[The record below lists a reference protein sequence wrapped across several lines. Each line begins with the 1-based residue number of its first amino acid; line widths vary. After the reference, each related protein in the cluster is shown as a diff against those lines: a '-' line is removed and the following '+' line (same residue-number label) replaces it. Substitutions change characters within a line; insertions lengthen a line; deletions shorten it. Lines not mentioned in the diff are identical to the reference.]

1 MKFLE
6 VTSQHTADNVFCRQN
21 DKFLLQCQ
29 VVQQSE
35 YSRAKSLARWK
46 AIFTLAFAALSVVTS
61 ILDIDWLSAVF
72 SFLAVALA
80 LFNKRSDEE
89 IKTIKKHA
97 ASIQQYIDAS
107 IFAPVIDTN
116 ISDWGDMPNKSD
128 LADAVSKYGDKDT
141 SAFVNWYSDYSS
153 MNGESQVFY
162 SQSENVRWDFA
173 LHKGFRKLYV
183 TLLSVIALAF
193 LVAFLVVNPSFVK
206 AFFVLSWF
214 MPVAEYGFSVIKE
227 VDESI
232 SLLRDA
238 DNFSKELE
246 KKLKTSNPKTL
257 KKELIKLQHKILNR
271 RANGYLIPDWFY
283 GYHRKKHQEK
293 EDNVART
300 IQTLD
305 K

>member
-1 MKFLE
+1 M
-6 VTSQHTADNVFCRQN
+6 TSQHTADNVFCRQN

-29 VVQQSE
+29 VVQRSE
-35 YSRAKSLARWK
+35 YSKAKSLARWK
-46 AIFTLAFAALSVVTS
+46 AIFTLAFAALSVVPS
-61 ILDIDWLSAVF
+61 ILDIDWLSAVS

-80 LFNKRSDEE
+80 LFNKRSEEE
-89 IKTIKKHA
+89 IKAIKKHA

-128 LADAVSKYGDKDT
+128 LADAVSKFGDKDT

-173 LHKGFRKLYV
+173 LHKEFKKFYV
-183 TLLSVIALAF
+183 ILLSVIALTL
-193 LVAFLVVNPSFVK
+193 LVTFLVVDPSFVK

-227 VDESI
+227 VDKSI
-232 SLLRDA
+232 SLLCDA

-246 KKLKTSNPKTL
+246 KKLKKSNSKTL
-257 KKELIKLQHKILNR
+257 KKELIKLQHKIWNR

-283 GYHRKKHQEK
+283 EYHRKKHQEK
-293 EDNVART
+293 EDNMAST
-300 IQTLD
+300 IQNLD

>member
-1 MKFLE
+1 ME
-6 VTSQHTADNVFCRQN
+6 ATSQHTDDTVFCRQN

-29 VVQQSE
+29 VVQRSE
-35 YSRAKSLARWK
+35 YSKAKSLARWK
-46 AIFTLAFAALSVVTS
+46 AIITLAFAALSVVTS
-61 ILDIDWLSAVF
+61 ILDIDLLSAIF

-80 LFNKRSDEE
+80 LFNKYSDEE
-89 IKTIKKHA
+89 IKATKKHA

-116 ISDWGDMPNKSD
+116 ISDWGDMPTKSD

-141 SAFVNWYSDYSS
+141 AAFVNWYSDYSS

-162 SQSENVRWDFA
+162 SQSENIRWDST
-173 LHKGFRKLYV
+173 LHKEFKGFYV
-183 TLLSVIALAF
+183 ILMGVIALSF
-193 LVAFLVVNPSFVK
+193 LITLLVFNPSFVK
-206 AFFVLSWF
+206 AFFILSWF
-214 MPVAEYGFSVIKE
+214 LPIAEYGYSVIKE
-227 VDESI
+227 VNESI

-246 KKLKTSNPKTL
+246 KKLKTNSSKTL
-257 KKELIKLQHKILNR
+257 RKELIKLQHKIWNR

-283 GYHRKKHQEK
+283 KLFMKKHQKK
-293 EDNVART
+293 EDKIART
-300 IQTLD
+300 IQDLD

>member
-1 MKFLE
+1 M
-6 VTSQHTADNVFCRQN
+6 TSQHTADNVFCRQN

-29 VVQQSE
+29 VVQRGE
-35 YSRAKSLARWK
+35 YSKAKSLARWK

-61 ILDIDWLSAVF
+61 ILDIDWLSAIS

-80 LFNKRSDEE
+80 LFNKRSEEE
-89 IKTIKKHA
+89 IKAIKKHA

-141 SAFVNWYSDYSS
+141 TAFVNWYSDYSS

-173 LHKGFRKLYV
+173 LHKEFKKLYV
-183 TLLSVIALAF
+183 ILLSVIALAL
-193 LVAFLVVNPSFVK
+193 LVAFLVVDPSFVK
-206 AFFVLSWF
+206 AFYVLSWF

-227 VDESI
+227 VNESI
-232 SLLRDA
+232 SLLQNA

-246 KKLKTSNPKTL
+246 KKLKTSSSRTL
-257 KKELIKLQHKILNR
+257 RKELIKLQHKIWNR

-283 GYHRKKHQEK
+283 EYHRKKHQKK
-293 EDNVART
+293 EDNMART
-300 IQTLD
+300 IQNLD

>member
-1 MKFLE
+1 M
-6 VTSQHTADNVFCRQN
+6 TSQHTADNVFCRQN

-29 VVQQSE
+29 VVQRSE
-35 YSRAKSLARWK
+35 YSKAKSLARWK

-61 ILDIDWLSAVF
+61 ILDIDWLSAVS

-89 IKTIKKHA
+89 IKAIKKHA

-116 ISDWGDMPNKSD
+116 TSDWGDMPTKSD

-173 LHKGFRKLYV
+173 LHKEFKKFNAI
-183 TLLSVIALAF
+183 LLSVIALAL
-193 LVAFLVVNPSFVK
+193 LVAFLVVDPSFVK
-206 AFFVLSWF
+206 AFFILSWF

-246 KKLKTSNPKTL
+246 KKLKTSSSRTL
-257 KKELIKLQHKILNR
+257 RKELIKLQHKIWNR

-283 GYHRKKHQEK
+283 EYHRKKHQKK
-293 EDNVART
+293 EDNMART
-300 IQTLD
+300 IQNLD

>member
-1 MKFLE
+1 M
-6 VTSQHTADNVFCRQN
+6 TSQHTADNVFCRQN

-29 VVQQSE
+29 VAQRSE
-35 YSRAKSLARWK
+35 YSKAKSLARWK
-46 AIFTLAFAALSVVTS
+46 AIITLAFAALSVVTS
-61 ILDIDWLSAVF
+61 ILDIDWLSAVS

-89 IKTIKKHA
+89 IKAIKKHA

-116 ISDWGDMPNKSD
+116 ISDWGDMPTKSD

-162 SQSENVRWDFA
+162 SQRENVRWDLA
-173 LHKGFRKLYV
+173 LHKEFKKFYAI
-183 TLLSVIALAF
+183 LLSVIALAL
-193 LVAFLVVNPSFVK
+193 LVAFLVVDPSFVK

-214 MPVAEYGFSVIKE
+214 MPVAEYVFSVIKE

-232 SLLRDA
+232 SLLRDS

-246 KKLKTSNPKTL
+246 KKLKTSSSRTL
-257 KKELIKLQHKILNR
+257 RKELIKLQHKIWNR

-283 GYHRKKHQEK
+283 EYHRKKHQKK
-293 EDNVART
+293 EDNMART
-300 IQTLD
+300 IQNLD